1 MQYVDRAKLEEQG
14 LLYWVSLPS
23 VARIND
29 HKEQLEAIEDR
40 LSAMLDWCNRHKVAP
55 TRANYRA
62 AMQIDDNTMTRW
74 EVGRKQ
80 VRATGNEVLVDT
92 LVNEGIESI
101 ESSNSVGSGSNGGS
115 DSNNNNNI
123 YILHRRAVLKKWL
136 TIGDTLA
143 TQLACSADKSNA
155 GGMFVAKSVYQYND
169 RVAEQEQERGNWEDV
184 ITKAAKYLPKSG

>member
-1 MQYVDRAKLEEQG
+1 
-14 LLYWVSLPS
+14 
-23 VARIND
+23 
-29 HKEQLEAIEDR
+29 
-40 LSAMLDWCNRHKVAP
+40 
-55 TRANYRA
+55 
-62 AMQIDDNTMTRW
+62 MTRW

-80 VRATGNEVLVDT
+80 VRATGHEVLVDT
-92 LVNEGIESI
+92 LVNEGIES
-101 ESSNSVGSGSNGGS
+101 SYSVGSGSNGGS

-123 YILHRRAVLKKWL
+123 YILHRRATLKKWL

-155 GGMFVAKSVYQYND
+155 GGMFVAKSVYRYND